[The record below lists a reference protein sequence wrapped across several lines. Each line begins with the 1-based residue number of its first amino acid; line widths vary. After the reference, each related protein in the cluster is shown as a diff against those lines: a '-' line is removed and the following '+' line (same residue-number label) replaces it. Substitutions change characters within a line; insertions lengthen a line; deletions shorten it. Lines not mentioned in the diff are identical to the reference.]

1 MPDMDI
7 RVYRINHSTT
17 AQELEEN
24 DPECQGPKTNHHL
37 SHNSILW
44 GMRNLKMI
52 ISHKLQ
58 MELKLASTKHQ
69 EMSLCRVCA
78 RNLASP

>member
-1 MPDMDI
+1 
-7 RVYRINHSTT
+7 
-17 AQELEEN
+17 
-24 DPECQGPKTNHHL
+24 
-37 SHNSILW
+37 LW